1 MTAND
6 LSQLHHPTSVAVI
19 GASQRPGSVGHEVLA
34 NIVAGGFVGPVFAVN
49 PHPVAVEGATWIDR
63 IPALPQ
69 PPDLAIIACPAAH
82 VITSIEQLGKLGTGL
97 AVVLS
102 NGFGDAA
109 DHAALQRAAQASK
122 VRLIGPN
129 SLGVVIPG
137 AKLNASFAPYGA
149 RPGRLAFLSQ
159 SGALITAMLDW
170 AAARGVGFSGVVSMG
185 DMADTDLAD
194 LIDFYA
200 ADFGTDAILIY
211 VEGVSD
217 ARHFMSAARAA
228 TLIKP
233 VIAIKAGRSAAAAQ
247 AAMSHTGA
255 MAGAYDVHAAA
266 FRRAGIVTVDTLTD
280 LFAAAQVLSRYK
292 PCHGNRVAIV
302 TNGGGAGVLA
312 ADGLPAVGATLAPLA
327 PATLAALDEL
337 LPSGWSHGNP
347 IDVVGDAHADRFGA
361 AMAAAIGDP
370 AVDVVLALHC
380 PTAVETG
387 TAMAAA
393 TVQAA
398 AGATKPVL
406 ACWLGP
412 HNAAGA
418 RRSFEAAHLA
428 MFDSIDEIVRGLGY
442 LRRAAEGRA
451 AALRAPPRLSIPDHD
466 RERALATISEARLE
480 KRFLV
485 SDAEGRAILSAY
497 GIPTVTSHTARNVK
511 EVAAA
516 CEGMTAPLVLKVV
529 SPDLTHKS
537 DAGGVVTD
545 LPDAAAATNAARSMQ
560 ERIAREH
567 PGVRIQGFEIEPMIR
582 ETNGIELLVG
592 VADDAIFGPVL
603 TVGAGGKAVEI
614 LRDRALE
621 LPPLDDELARAMIAR
636 TRVSALL
643 AGYRDVP
650 PSAIDGVV
658 RVLEA
663 VSMIVADLPDIVELD
678 INPLL
683 VGHDNVIAL
692 DARIRIS
699 ATPGTSR
706 MAIRPMPIEWSA
718 DLTTRSGVSLHV
730 RPVRPD
736 DEDLLAD
743 FFHRVSPEDLRF
755 RFLTGLREVG
765 RDRLVAMTQIDYART
780 MHFLAFTEGRLIASA
795 LLACNPRRD
804 HAEIALSV
812 DAAFKDRGV
821 SWTLMKHV
829 IAYAR
834 AEGIRTIES
843 IESADNRTALA
854 LEHEMGF
861 ATVGSEG
868 TERLVRRSI
877 DA

>member
-1 MTAND
+1 MTASD
-6 LSQLHHPTSVAVI
+6 LSQLHHPNSIAVI

-34 NIVAGGFVGPVFAVN
+34 NIVAGGFAGRIFAVN
-49 PHPVAVEGATWIDR
+49 PHPVAVDGATWIDT
-63 IPALPQ
+63 IAGLPQ

-82 VITSIEQLGKLGTGL
+82 VIASIERLGKLGTGL

-102 NGFGDAA
+102 NGFGEAA
-109 DHAALQRAAQASK
+109 DRAALQEAAAASN

-129 SLGVVIPG
+129 SLGVVIPR

-149 RPGRLAFLSQ
+149 RAGRLAFLSQ
-159 SGALITAMLDW
+159 SGALVTAMLDW
-170 AAARGVGFSGVVSMG
+170 AAARSVGFSGVVSMG
-185 DMADTDLAD
+185 DMADADLAD

-200 ADFGTDAILIY
+200 ADPGTDAILIY

-217 ARHFMSAARAA
+217 AGRFMSAARAA

-233 VIAIKAGRSAAAAQ
+233 VIAIKAGRSAGAAR
-247 AAMSHTGA
+247 AALSHTGA

-266 FRRAGIVTVDTLTD
+266 FRRVGVVMVDTLTD

-292 PCHGNRVAIV
+292 PCQGNRVAIV

-312 ADGLPAVGATLAPLA
+312 ADGLPAVGATLAALA
-327 PATLAALDEL
+327 PATIAGLDQV
-337 LPSGWSHGNP
+337 LPTGWSHSNP

-361 AMAAAIGDP
+361 AMAAALADP
-370 AVDVVLALHC
+370 QVDVVLALHC
-380 PTAVETG
+380 PTAIETG

-393 TVQAA
+393 TIEAA
-398 AGATKPVL
+398 ARSKKPVL

-428 MFDSIDEIVRGLGY
+428 LFDSIDELVRGVGY
-442 LRRAAEGRA
+442 LGRAAEGRA
-451 AALRAPPRLSIPDHD
+451 AALRAPPRLSIPEHD
-466 RERALATISEARLE
+466 RARALATISEARLE
-480 KRFLV
+480 KRILL
-485 SDAEGRAILSAY
+485 SDADGRAILSAY
-497 GIPTVTSHTARNVK
+497 GIPTVTARAARNIK
-511 EVAAA
+511 EIAAA
-516 CEGMTAPLVLKVV
+516 CDGLTGPLVLKIV

-537 DAGGVVTD
+537 DAGGVVTG
-545 LPDAAAATNAARSMQ
+545 LADAAAVASAAREMQ

-567 PGVRIQGFEIEPMIR
+567 PGVRIEGFEIEPMIR
-582 ETNGIELLVG
+582 EANGIELLVG

-603 TVGAGGKAVEI
+603 TVGAGGKAVEV
-614 LRDRALE
+614 LHDRALE

-636 TRVSALL
+636 TRISGLL

-650 PSAIDGVV
+650 AAAIDGVV

-663 VSMIVADLPDIVELD
+663 VSMMVADLPDIVELD

-683 VGHDNVIAL
+683 VGRDKVIAL
-692 DARIRIS
+692 DARVRI
-699 ATPGTSR
+699 AETPRPSR
-706 MAIRPMPIEWSA
+706 MAIRPMPTEWSA
-718 DLTTRSGVSLHV
+718 DLTTRSGISLHV

-736 DEDLLAD
+736 DEELLAD
-743 FFHRVSPEDLRF
+743 LFHRVSPEDLRF

-780 MHFLAFTEGRLIASA
+780 MHFLAFTEGRLVASA
-795 LLACNPRRD
+795 LLASNPRHT
-804 HAEIALSV
+804 HAEVALSV

-821 SWTLMKHV
+821 SWTLLQHV

-834 AEGIRTIES
+834 AEGIKTIES

-861 ATVGSEG
+861 ATVASEG
-868 TERLVRRSI
+868 TERVVRRSI

>member
-1 MTAND
+1 MTASD
-6 LSQLHHPTSVAVI
+6 LMQLHHPASVAVI
-19 GASQRPGSVGHEVLA
+19 GASRRPRSVGHEVLA
-34 NIVAGGFVGPVFAVN
+34 NIVAGGFAGPVFAVN
-49 PHPVAVEGATWIDR
+49 PHPVAVNGATWIDT
-63 IPALPQ
+63 IANLPQ
-69 PPDLAIIACPAAH
+69 TPDLAIIACPQAH
-82 VITSIEQLGKLGTGL
+82 VISAVEQLGKLGTRL
-97 AVVLS
+97 AVILS
-102 NGFGDAA
+102 SGFGDVAYR
-109 DHAALQRAAQASK
+109 AALLDVARAHK
-122 VRLIGPN
+122 MRLIGPN

-149 RPGRLAFLSQ
+149 RAGRLAFLSQ
-159 SGALITAMLDW
+159 SGALVTAMLDW
-170 AAARGVGFSGVVSMG
+170 AAARAVGFSGIVSMG
-185 DMADTDLAD
+185 DMADSDLAD

-200 ADFGTDAILIY
+200 ADPGTDAILIY

-217 ARHFMSAARAA
+217 AGRFMSAARAA
-228 TLIKP
+228 TLVKP
-233 VIAIKAGRSAAAAQ
+233 VIAIKAGRSVAAAR
-247 AAMSHTGA
+247 AALSHTGA

-266 FRRAGIVTVDTLTD
+266 FRRAGIVMVDTLTD

-292 PCHGNRVAIV
+292 PCHGSRVAIV

-312 ADGLPAVGATLAPLA
+312 ADGLPATGATLATLA
-327 PATLAALDEL
+327 PTTITELNKL
-337 LPSGWSHGNP
+337 LPQGWSKGNP

-361 AMAAAIGDP
+361 AMAAALADP
-370 AVDVVLALHC
+370 NVDVVLALHC

-393 TVQAA
+393 TVEAA
-398 AGATKPVL
+398 AMSTKPVL

-412 HNAAGA
+412 HNAARA

-428 MFDSIDEIVRGLGY
+428 LFDSIDEMVRGLGY
-442 LRRAAEGRA
+442 LRRGAEGRA
-451 AALRAPPRLSIPDHD
+451 AALRAPPRLSIPEHD
-466 RERALATISEARLE
+466 RERALSMISEARLE
-480 KRFLV
+480 KRFLL
-485 SDAEGRAILSAY
+485 SDMDGRAILSAY
-497 GIPTVTSHTARNVK
+497 GIPTVTAQEARTVK
-511 EVAAA
+511 EIAAA
-516 CEGMTAPLVLKVV
+516 CDGMTAPLVLKVV

-545 LPDAAAATNAARSMQ
+545 LPDAAAATSAARAMQ

-567 PGVRIQGFEIEPMIR
+567 PGVRIDGFEIEPMIR
-582 ETNGIELLVG
+582 ERNGIELLIG
-592 VADDAIFGPVL
+592 VADDPVFGPVL
-603 TVGAGGKAVEI
+603 TVGAGGKAVEV
-614 LRDRALE
+614 LHDRALE

-636 TRVSALL
+636 THISALL
-643 AGYRDVP
+643 AGYRDIP
-650 PSAIDGVV
+650 PAAVDGVV

-663 VSMIVADLPDIVELD
+663 VSMMVADLSDIVELD

-683 VGHDNVIAL
+683 VGHENVIAL
-692 DARIRIS
+692 DARVRIAEAPRSS
-699 ATPGTSR
+699 A

-736 DEDLLAD
+736 DEELLAE

-795 LLACNPRRD
+795 VLACNPRRT
-804 HAEIALSV
+804 HAEVALSV
-812 DAAFKDRGV
+812 DAGFKERGV
-821 SWTLMKHV
+821 SWTLMQHV

-834 AEGIRTIES
+834 AEGIKTIES

-854 LEHEMGF
+854 LEREMGF
-861 ATVGSEG
+861 ETVSAEG
-868 TERLVRRSI
+868 AERLVRRSI

>member
-1 MTAND
+1 MTAKD
-6 LSQLHHPTSVAVI
+6 LTQLHHPTSVVVI
-19 GASQRPGSVGHEVLA
+19 GASERPGSVGHEVLV
-34 NIVAGGFVGPVFAVN
+34 NIVAAGFAGSIFALN
-49 PHPVAVEGATWIDR
+49 PHPVALDGTTWIDT
-63 IPALPQ
+63 IANLPQ
-69 PPDLAIIACPAAH
+69 VPDLAIIACPAAH
-82 VITSIEQLGKLGTGL
+82 VIASIEQLGKIGTRF
-97 AVVLS
+97 AVIVS

-109 DHAALQRAAQASK
+109 DRAMLKAAAQASN

-149 RPGRLAFLSQ
+149 RAGKLAFLSQ
-159 SGALITAMLDW
+159 SGALVTAMLDW
-170 AAARGVGFSGVVSMG
+170 AAARAIGFSGIVSMG

-200 ADFGTDAILIY
+200 ADPGTDAILIY

-217 ARHFMSAARAA
+217 AGRFMSAARAA
-228 TLIKP
+228 TLLKP
-233 VIAIKAGRSAAAAQ
+233 VIAIKAGRSAASAKAAL
-247 AAMSHTGA
+247 SHTGA

-266 FRRAGIVTVDTLTD
+266 FRRAGVVMVDTLTD
-280 LFAAAQVLSRYK
+280 LFAAAQTLSCYK
-292 PCHGNRVAIV
+292 PCLGNRVAIV

-312 ADGLPAVGATLAPLA
+312 ADGLPAVGATLAALA
-327 PATLAALDEL
+327 PATIAKLNHAL
-337 LPSGWSHGNP
+337 PPGWSQDNP

-361 AMAAAIGDP
+361 AIAAALADP
-370 AVDVVLALHC
+370 YVDIVLALHC

-393 TVQAA
+393 TIQAA
-398 AGATKPVL
+398 AGAGKPVL

-412 HNAAGA
+412 HNAAQV
-418 RRSFEAAHLA
+418 RRPFEAAHLA
-428 MFDSIDEIVRGLGY
+428 LFDSIEEIVRGLGY

-451 AALRAPPRLSIPDHD
+451 AALRAPPRLSIPEHD

-480 KRFLV
+480 KRFLL

-497 GIPTVTSHTARNVK
+497 GIPTVTGHAASSVR

-516 CEGMTAPLVLKVV
+516 CDGMTAPFVLKIV
-529 SPDLTHKS
+529 SSDLTHKS
-537 DAGGVVTD
+537 DAGGVVTE
-545 LPDAAAATNAARSMQ
+545 LRDAAAVASAARAMQ

-567 PGVRIQGFEIEPMIR
+567 PEVRLDGFEIEPMVR
-582 ETNGIELLVG
+582 ERNGIELLVG
-592 VADDAIFGPVL
+592 VADDAVFGPVL
-603 TVGAGGKAVEI
+603 TVGAGGKAVE
-614 LRDRALE
+614 LLHDRALE

-636 TRVSALL
+636 TRISALL
-643 AGYRDVP
+643 AGYREVLP
-650 PSAIDGVV
+650 AAVDGVV

-663 VSMIVADLPDIVELD
+663 VATMVADLPDIVELD

-683 VGHDNVIAL
+683 VGHEKVIAL
-692 DARIRIS
+692 DARVRIAEWPRS
-699 ATPGTSR
+699 SR

-718 DLTTRSGVSLHV
+718 DLTTRGGVMLHV

-736 DEDLLAD
+736 DEELLAE

-765 RDRLVAMTQIDYART
+765 RDRLVAMTQIDYARA

-795 LLACNPRRD
+795 FVACNPPHTR
-804 HAEIALSV
+804 AEVALSV

-821 SWTLMKHV
+821 SWTLMQHV

-834 AEGIRTIES
+834 AEGIETIES

-861 ATVGSEG
+861 ETVSAEG
-868 TERLVRRSI
+868 AERIVRRSI
-877 DA
+877 EA